1 MDFTIISLGN
11 VEFLSMVLNGVAM
24 ICGTGNYTRLVAV
37 GFVIGLLYIGF
48 QCIFEGAQKINLHHT
63 FLCFLCFLCMFGPSC
78 TCVVEDAYTGKVRT
92 VDNLPLGVGVAG
104 AAISG
109 IGYGVTRMLE
119 QGFGTYDRTSEHQFA
134 EPLRILNKVRSVAQ
148 SEQLFQAINNELGT
162 RANGAPSDSKQAII
176 NYLSECTMAKI
187 QLGEVSPTQLYNST
201 WDSEAFKF
209 SSDAHTVLLPIGGM
223 GTNEVV
229 TCNAGYAKLNTIFQ
243 KFSSTS
249 VKTAINQ
256 FLHLKNDDGTTI
268 ATNMDKVDNAMQAL
282 NATMNGSQDYMQMVV
297 LEGVYKQAAI
307 KFYGSQQ
314 DTASAIAVNQ
324 GIMQRNTQWAAEG
337 TMFLSASRALM
348 AFFEGF
354 IYAITPI
361 MGFLIAIGSF
371 GIGLVG
377 KYFLTIA
384 WIQLWL
390 PILSILNLYIMTGA
404 RSAITDANLG
414 IGASF
419 YAIDTLWSETA
430 TWVATGGMLTAA
442 TPMLALFL
450 VSGSTFA
457 FTSLAGRLNGQDHF
471 NERIATP
478 DAVSPSAVMS
488 HASHWDANRIQGL
501 LATGSAPSM
510 AKVNVGTAMAANV
523 SSKQGLVNSSLDN
536 LTAQV
541 NEATTRGL
549 SNTGAEQLQQAVGR
563 SVASTRVD
571 GNQTVMQAMNSSS
584 YFAGK
589 SAAEKQEALGALS
602 AALTSG
608 AGLEAGAEYGKTI
621 ENGKEVV
628 KGGIIGHAAAALGL
642 HLKAGADGGVK
653 VTGTATNTD
662 SHSDTNT
669 QTSQFG
675 KQDSTVRAQ
684 QLAANLSKGYQA
696 TLNNMTTDQWAKMAS
711 QNNST
716 AVGMAF
722 GKVATATK
730 ELQQAITASQTF
742 GGQQSVDLATL
753 AEQVRGSEAGNY
765 LANFERTAEG
775 RKANL
780 SATSQKYANLFGG
793 DLEKGKIAAA
803 LEYMTNN
810 VSDTAMQAKL
820 GDALAGSNIPVMGIT
835 PADAKSYGNDLRKPG
850 DAEMFVKHGQN
861 YINTQERQ
869 LRDAKPSSVSYEG
882 EKGKV
887 ESNYVVNSGTDLQKG
902 TVVEQAVANKQ
913 AVMSEPQKQALHDL
927 ERSSRSSVLAEFAN
941 DWLRNGAIDSWA
953 KHLNANSPA
962 PNVADGKSTES
973 LGAWYETKM
982 GSEWLQK
989 HQQTIRD
996 LSDAQGSYLK
1006 AYHDYQMKGHNPE
1019 VSRNLDK
1026 AFAGLREEMSKVM
1039 FGTYSDNENLTNEQH
1054 QQIARYTVAMA
1065 NQLAQVHDMDNQA
1078 HANNITQF
1086 NTAFGV
1092 KTKP

>member
-1 MDFTIISLGN
+1 
-11 VEFLSMVLNGVAM
+11 MVLNGVAM

-256 FLHLKNDDGTTI
+256 FLHLKNDDGTAI
-268 ATNMDKVDNAMQAL
+268 STNMDKVDNAMQAL

-510 AKVNVGTAMAANV
+510 AKVNVGTAMSANV
-523 SSKQGLVNSSLDN
+523 SNKQGLVNSSMDN

-541 NEATTRGL
+541 NEATSKGL
-549 SNTGAEQLQQAVGR
+549 SSAGVKQLQQSVGE
-563 SVASTRVD
+563 SLASTRVD
-571 GNQTVMQAMNSSS
+571 GTQTAIQALDSSS

-589 SAAEKQEALGALS
+589 SATEKHEALGALS
-602 AALTSG
+602 AALSG
-608 AGLEAGAEYGKTI
+608 GVGLDAGAEYGKVM

-628 KGGIIGHAAAALGL
+628 KGGIIGQAAAALGL
-642 HLKAGADGGVK
+642 HFKVGADGGLK
-653 VTGTATNTD
+653 ITGTATSSD
-662 SHSDTNT
+662 SHSDAST
-669 QTSQFG
+669 QTSEFG
-675 KQDSTVRAQ
+675 KQNSATQAQ
-684 QLAANLSKGYQA
+684 QLAASLSKGYQA
-696 TLNNMTTDQWAKMAS
+696 TLNKMTSDQWSKMAT
-711 QNNST
+711 QNEGTSI
-716 AVGMAF
+716 GMAF
-722 GKVATATK
+722 SKVANATK
-730 ELQQAITASQTF
+730 EFSQAVNAARSF
-742 GGQQSVDLATL
+742 GGQQSVDIGTL
-753 AEQVRGSEAGNY
+753 SEQLKGTDTGRY

-775 RKANL
+775 RSANL
-780 SATSQKYANLFGG
+780 SATTQKYSNLFAG

-803 LEYMTNN
+803 LDYISSN
-810 VSDTAMQAKL
+810 VQDTSLQAKL
-820 GDALAGSNIPVMGIT
+820 GDALADSKIPMMGISPIKVDT
-835 PADAKSYGNDLRKPG
+835 EGKGLRQPG
-850 DAEMFVKHGQN
+850 DADMYAKHGKNHIDSQKEK
-861 YINTQERQ
+861 INEAQP
-869 LRDAKPSSVSYEG
+869 ASVSYKG
-882 EKGKV
+882 EQSKIEADYEK
-887 ESNYVVNSGTDLQKG
+887 NSGKTVQKG
-902 TVVEQAVANKQ
+902 SVADQSAVNKQ

-927 ERSSRSSVLAEFAN
+927 ERSSRASVLAEFAN
-941 DWLRNGAIDSWA
+941 DWLKDGAIDSWS
-953 KHLNANSPA
+953 KHLNAHSPAANSP
-962 PNVADGKSTES
+962 DGKSTEGGGS
-973 LGAWYETKM
+973 WYERKI

-996 LSDAQGSYLK
+996 LSDAQGNYLK
-1006 AYHDYQMKGHNPE
+1006 AYHEYQMKGHNPE

-1026 AFAGLREEMSKVM
+1026 AFAGLREEMSQVM
-1039 FGTYSDNENLTNEQH
+1039 FGTSSDDESLTREQH

-1065 NQLAQVHDMDNQA
+1065 NQLAQVHDMDSQA
-1078 HANNITQF
+1078 QANNITRF

-1092 KTKP
+1092 KTNP

>member
-223 GTNEVV
+223 GSNEVV

-488 HASHWDANRIQGL
+488 HAPYVQADRMSGVRVSGSDA
-501 LATGSAPSM
+501 TV
-510 AKVNVGTAMAANV
+510 AKVDLGAATAATV
-523 SSKQGLVNSSLDN
+523 SSRAGVMQADQNN
-536 LTAQV
+536 LTATV
-541 NEATTRGL
+541 NRAVTDGQ
-549 SNTGAEQLQQAVGR
+549 SNQQIRSLQQSIGQSVG
-563 SVASTRVD
+563 STRVD
-571 GNQTVMQAMNSSS
+571 GQTTAMEKMNSSTAT
-584 YFAGK
+584 AGMTSTQK
-589 SAAEKQEALGALS
+589 EEALGALS
-602 AALTSG
+602 MALSG
-608 AGLEAGAEYGKTI
+608 GGGLDIGARYGEFKDADGKTSI
-621 ENGKEVV
+621 
-628 KGGIIGHAAAALGL
+628 KGGLIGKAAAALGVSFEV
-642 HLKAGADGGVK
+642 GADGGLK
-653 VTGTATNTD
+653 FTGTSTATD
-662 SHSDTNT
+662 SYADSS
-669 QTSQFG
+669 SQSRDISRQG
-675 KQDSTVRAQ
+675 SAKKAETA
-684 QLAANLSKGYQA
+684 AANLSKGYQSA
-696 TLNNMTTDQWAKMAS
+696 LQNISSKTWADMAQKSEGTTVGAS
-711 QNNST
+711 
-716 AVGMAF
+716 F
-722 GKVATATK
+722 GKLSTSTK
-730 ELQQAITASQTF
+730 AYENAVSSSQTF
-742 GGQQSVDLATL
+742 GLKQNMTVTAL
-753 AEQVRGSEAGNY
+753 AEQLKGTAAGKE
-765 LANFERTAEG
+765 LANFERTSEG
-775 RKANL
+775 RAANL
-780 SATSQKYANLFGG
+780 SASAQKYADMFGG

-803 LEYMTNN
+803 IDY
-810 VSDTAMQAKL
+810 
-820 GDALAGSNIPVMGIT
+820 LAGNNADPASQMRLGAT
-835 PADAKSYGNDLRKPG
+835 LADAKIPTMGVVQDNASKYEGLRKPV
-850 DAEMFVKHGQN
+850 DAEVFVRGAEAQIKREGSQIHQ
-861 YINTQERQ
+861 
-869 LRDAKPSSVSYEG
+869 DKPSEVSYNQGAKTATEKFNQNKTDVGHEG
-882 EKGKV
+882 N
-887 ESNYVVNSGTDLQKG
+887 SNLNSVMGEAQKTALQDLQQGVK
-902 TVVEQAVANKQ
+902 T
-913 AVMSEPQKQALHDL
+913 
-927 ERSSRSSVLAEFAN
+927 SSMAQFAN
-941 DWLRNGAIDSWA
+941 DWLKDGMFDSLV
-953 KHLNANSPA
+953 KYLGDSNTPSP
-962 PNVADGKSTES
+962 TEI
-973 LGAWYETKM
+973 GQR
-982 GSEWLQK
+982 GSDHYRSIRGLSEA
-989 HQQTIRD
+989 QTEY
-996 LSDAQGSYLK
+996 LS
-1006 AYHDYQMKGHNPE
+1006 AYHSFQKEQRAGNASEIKFDQGKNFIKPDSSGE
-1019 VSRNLDK
+1019 DTQQRLDK
-1026 AFAGLREEMSKVM
+1026 AYSALKNEMRQVLYGDKELSREEQ
-1039 FGTYSDNENLTNEQH
+1039 TNLGYNTM
-1054 QQIARYTVAMA
+1054 AMA
-1065 NQLAQVHDMDNQA
+1065 SQLIDVHDLDHQA
-1078 HANNITQF
+1078 SANTVTRF
-1086 NTAFGV
+1086 NTAYGL
-1092 KTKP
+1092 KPKN